1 MPVLARNAATTT
13 ASTTARPRPGAI
25 RPTPALLPPRV
36 SRPAGVPSLP
46 HSAPAPRR
54 QGEAL
59 EFQRDLQQRADPGDA
74 EDLLRRLFDDAGPR
88 VVVLVDA
95 VAEAHQLELT
105 GFHPGDVAGHAVRGS
120 DLAEHA

>member
-13 ASTTARPRPGAI
+13 ASTTAEPRPVAI
-25 RPTPALLPPRV
+25 RPTPALLPLCV
-36 SRPAGVPSLP
+36 SRPAGFLSLP
-46 HSAPAPRR
+46 YAPLAPPRPR
-54 QGEAL
+54 GAV
-59 EFQRDLQQRADPGDA
+59 
-74 EDLLRRLFDDAGPR
+74 PR